1 MRLANVA
8 VLIVFLHFLMMNKAV
23 AAPTP
28 APQYLYDFENGD
40 VVLRRIGNHRGK
52 TFVGDV
58 DWAATHDERAK
69 GAAHWRAR
77 QDLAAKFQGSTGA
90 VSNTVVRGTVTQTV
104 AKRTVMQNLL
114 ANARRGG
121 RFLGRGGLGGIAAG
135 YVLEAAYDL
144 VKEKLAEKGYK
155 WDDKE
160 GDFVNPHEYTVECRS
175 IGASREMG
183 SDSSRNY
190 GFTPCGGISSY
201 ARKMPDVAL
210 SVYAGICQ
218 QNISEVDAFAEVTG
232 DGFYALCHGTRK
244 NGNGLHWYMQLKSVE
259 NKNRAITQAEFDD
272 IILPIADKNPTPYVN
287 ASGDGEGNIPGASK
301 PEVYLLPGQI
311 VQSDPYTNPQ
321 TGLPEQAR
329 WETSDDPSAP
339 GVKSKV
345 RETITPRPDLKP
357 DSPEAPRAKLPE
369 KEKDGSGKDKDGK
382 GDADKDKKQGDTDGL
397 CEKHPEILACQKM
410 GEVKGKE
417 FDDIKIP
424 HVTDD
429 RTWKPDD
436 FLPSDGVCPQPKTF
450 HVMGKAF
457 SVSYEPL
464 CEIMRQARFIILIAF
479 ILMSAYVTFGGLRK
493 E

>member
-1 MRLANVA
+1 MTILTIFSASNAYA
-8 VLIVFLHFLMMNKAV
+8 VLVEISSS
-23 AAPTP
+23 
-28 APQYLYDFENGD
+28 ENGRTTWFD
-40 VVLRRIGNHRGK
+40 TDTKRYSDTWDMGKRDAYMRRQPGYGYFRS
-52 TFVGDV
+52 
-58 DWAATHDERAK
+58 
-69 GAAHWRAR
+69 
-77 QDLAAKFQGSTGA
+77 STGA
-90 VSNTVVRGTVTQTV
+90 VSNVTVRSTVTQTV
-104 AKRTVMQNLL
+104 SKRTVMQNLL
-114 ANARRGG
+114 ANARKGG

-160 GDFVNPHEYTVECRS
+160 GDFVNPQEYTVECQS
-175 IGASREMG
+175 IF
-183 SDSSRNY
+183 DSQKYGKDPEKNY
-190 GFTPCGGISSY
+190 GYKPCGGISSY
-201 ARKMPDVAL
+201 GRNMPDVAK
-210 SVYAGICQ
+210 SVYTSICQ
-218 QNISEVDAFAEVTG
+218 SQEVENHTFVKADG
-232 DGFYALCHGTRK
+232 DGNRGLCFGTRNNVT
-244 NGNGLHWYMQLKSVE
+244 NGELYWYVSLRTVL

-272 IILPIADKNPTPYVN
+272 IILPEADKNPTPYVN
-287 ASGDGEGNIPGASK
+287 ASGDGEGNIPGVSK

-369 KEKDGSGKDKDGK
+369 KEKDGTGKDKDGK

-424 HVTDD
+424 HVTDE
-429 RTWKPDD
+429 RTWQPDD

-479 ILMSAYVTFGGLRK
+479 VLMSAYVTFGGLRK

>member
-1 MRLANVA
+1 MRVVSIA
-8 VLIVFLHFLMMNKAV
+8 VFTVFLHCLMNNAF
-23 AAPTP
+23 AATE
-28 APQYLYDFENGD
+28 YLVRYDKNGNP
-40 VVLRRIGNHRGK
+40 LMHPIGNHRGK

-104 AKRTVMQNLL
+104 SKRTVMQNLL
-114 ANARRGG
+114 ANARKGG

-160 GDFVNPHEYTVECRS
+160 GDFVNPQEYTVECSS
-175 IGASREMG
+175 IFDAQK
-183 SDSSRNY
+183 Y
-190 GFTPCGGISSY
+190 GRDPEKNHGYKPCGGISSY
-201 ARKMPDVAL
+201 GRNMPDVAK
-210 SVYAGICQ
+210 SVYTSICQ
-218 QNISEVDAFAEVTG
+218 SQEVENHTFVKAEGDANGGTC
-232 DGFYALCHGTRK
+232 YGTR
-244 NGNGLHWYMQLKSVE
+244 NDEPNRGLFWYVQLRTVL
-259 NKNRAITQAEFDD
+259 NKNRAITQSEFDD
-272 IILPIADKNPTPYVN
+272 IILPEADKNPTPYVN

-369 KEKDGSGKDKDGK
+369 KEKDGAGKDKDGK

-410 GEVKGKE
+410 GDVKGKE

-429 RTWKPDD
+429 RTWQPDD

-479 ILMSAYVTFGGLRK
+479 VLMSAYVTFGGLRK